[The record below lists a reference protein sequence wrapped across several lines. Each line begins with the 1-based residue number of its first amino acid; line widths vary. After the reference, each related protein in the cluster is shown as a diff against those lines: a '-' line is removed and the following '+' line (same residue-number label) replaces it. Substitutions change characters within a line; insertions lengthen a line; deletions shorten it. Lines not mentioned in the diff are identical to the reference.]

1 SQKHS
6 LPRQQLSLPPVPV
19 SELEEGTVAAVEGCV
34 FGSVQVSPN
43 RKLQTVSALIR
54 DLTGTLKVLW
64 FRMPFL
70 RNTLRSGS
78 RIIVRGR
85 VVNKRGGLVMEH
97 PEIFQPVEKY
107 QEKLNTMQP
116 VYPLTAGLSNLT
128 VM

>member
-1 SQKHS
+1 MNEHSPVREIKGIGEKTEMLFQKMGVYTAGD
-6 LPRQQLSLPPVPV
+6 LLRYYPRTYDIYEAPVPV

-85 VVNKRGGLVMEH
+85 VVNKRGG
-97 PEIFQPVEKY
+97 QD
-107 QEKLNTMQP
+107 
-116 VYPLTAGLSNLT
+116 
-128 VM
+128 